1 MYLRFCVLVVFL
13 SSLAVA
19 AESAA
24 ETANVR
30 VVEEIV
36 AKVNGDIVTRSELD
50 RTREYLELELRQ
62 AGAKAAEIPK
72 MVKDREKDILRDE
85 IDRLLLVQRG
95 KDLNINVD
103 PDITRRIAEIQV
115 QSKIADP
122 DKFHAW
128 IREQTGMTFED
139 FKLQMKNQL
148 LTNRVIG
155 QEISS
160 RISVSD
166 AEKRKYYEEHKKEFL
181 REEQIF
187 LRQIL
192 ISTEGKTPEQAAA
205 AEKKAKEIA
214 ARAKRGEKFHELARD
229 NSDDPETAKNGGE
242 LPPYHRG
249 MLRKEIEDVVFK
261 ERKGFVSDPIQV
273 PNGWV
278 IFRVEERWEAG
289 QAAYEDVENEVM
301 ERLAGPLVQP
311 RVREYLTK
319 LRYDAFLEIRPG
331 YMDSGAAPGKDTAW
345 TDPAQLRPETIT
357 KEEVAAERKKK
368 RFLWIIPRPNRDGE
382 PEKDVR
388 IESTQPA
395 APPAAA
401 PAKP

>member
-128 IREQTGMTFED
+128 IREQTGMTFEEIGRASCRE
-139 FKLQMKNQL
+139 
-148 LTNRVIG
+148 RV
-155 QEISS
+155 
-160 RISVSD
+160 
-166 AEKRKYYEEHKKEFL
+166 
-181 REEQIF
+181 
-187 LRQIL
+187 
-192 ISTEGKTPEQAAA
+192 
-205 AEKKAKEIA
+205 
-214 ARAKRGEKFHELARD
+214 
-229 NSDDPETAKNGGE
+229 
-242 LPPYHRG
+242 
-249 MLRKEIEDVVFK
+249 
-261 ERKGFVSDPIQV
+261 
-273 PNGWV
+273 
-278 IFRVEERWEAG
+278 
-289 QAAYEDVENEVM
+289 
-301 ERLAGPLVQP
+301 
-311 RVREYLTK
+311 
-319 LRYDAFLEIRPG
+319 
-331 YMDSGAAPGKDTAW
+331 
-345 TDPAQLRPETIT
+345 
-357 KEEVAAERKKK
+357 
-368 RFLWIIPRPNRDGE
+368 
-382 PEKDVR
+382 
-388 IESTQPA
+388 
-395 APPAAA
+395 
-401 PAKP
+401 